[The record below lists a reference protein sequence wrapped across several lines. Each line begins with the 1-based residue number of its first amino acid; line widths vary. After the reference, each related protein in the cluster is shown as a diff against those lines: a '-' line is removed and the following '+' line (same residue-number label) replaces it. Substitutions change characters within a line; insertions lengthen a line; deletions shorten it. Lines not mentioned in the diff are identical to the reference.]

1 MSLKI
6 LFVDELKGF
15 YKSKV
20 MIVLW
25 VGLPL
30 LSLLFHYIV
39 PDTEGIPIS
48 SIVAIILSSIGGT
61 LGSAML
67 STSIASEKIRH
78 VYDLFLIRPVKRTS
92 ILLAKFFSV
101 YLCLIIATGISLT
114 LGLILDQIFIGNLP
128 EFVLNQTIE
137 SLTISIAAMAISCSI
152 GIFFG
157 IIVSS
162 VPVATILSVYI
173 GNQISAISILPT
185 LFLDFIDPIIFSL
198 LVGCIA
204 AVLMLTISSILFSR
218 KQF

>member
-128 EFVLNQTIE
+128 EFVLNQTVE

-185 LFLDFIDPIIFSL
+185 LFLNFIDPIIFSL
-198 LVGCIA
+198 LVGSIA
-204 AVLMLTISSILFSR
+204 VVIMLTVSSILFSR

>member
-1 MSLKI
+1 
-6 LFVDELKGF
+6 
-15 YKSKV
+15 

-67 STSIASEKIRH
+67 STSIASEKMRH

-128 EFVLNQTIE
+128 EFVLNQTVE

-185 LFLDFIDPIIFSL
+185 LFLNFIDPIIFSL
-198 LVGCIA
+198 LVGSIA
-204 AVLMLTISSILFSR
+204 VVIMLTVSSILFSR

>member
-6 LFVDELKGF
+6 LFADELKGF

-137 SLTISIAAMAISCSI
+137 SLTISLAAMAISCSI

-185 LFLDFIDPIIFSL
+185 VFLDFIDPIVFSL

>member
-30 LSLLFHYIV
+30 LSLLFHYIT
-39 PDTEGIPIS
+39 PNTEGFPIS
-48 SIVAIILSSIGGT
+48 SIVAIILSSVGGT
-61 LGSAML
+61 LASAML
-67 STSIASEKIRH
+67 STSIASEKMRH
-78 VYDLFLIRPVKRTS
+78 VYDLYLIRPVKRTN
-92 ILLAKFFSV
+92 ILLAKYFSV

-128 EFVLNQTIE
+128 EYVLNQTIE
-137 SLTISIAAMAISCSI
+137 SLTISMAAMAISCSI
-152 GIFFG
+152 GVFFG
-157 IIVSS
+157 ITVSS

-185 LFLDFIDPIIFSL
+185 VFLDFIDPVIFSL
-198 LVGCIA
+198 LIGPIA
-204 AVLMLTISSILFSR
+204 AVIMLTVSSILFSR

>member
-1 MSLKI
+1 
-6 LFVDELKGF
+6 
-15 YKSKV
+15 
-20 MIVLW
+20 
-25 VGLPL
+25 
-30 LSLLFHYIV
+30 
-39 PDTEGIPIS
+39 
-48 SIVAIILSSIGGT
+48 
-61 LGSAML
+61 ML
-67 STSIASEKIRH
+67 STSIASEKMRH

-185 LFLDFIDPIIFSL
+185 LFLDFIDPI
-198 LVGCIA
+198 
-204 AVLMLTISSILFSR
+204 VL
-218 KQF
+218 QN

>member
-6 LFVDELKGF
+6 LFADELKGF

-185 LFLDFIDPIIFSL
+185 VFLDFIDPIVFSL

>member
-1 MSLKI
+1 MSFTI
-6 LFVDELKGF
+6 LFADELKGF

-30 LSLLFHYIV
+30 LSLLFHYIT
-39 PDTEGIPIS
+39 PNTEGLPFS
-48 SIVAIILSSIGGT
+48 SIVAIILSSVGGT
-61 LGSAML
+61 LASAML
-67 STSIASEKIRH
+67 STSIASEKMRH
-78 VYDLFLIRPVKRTS
+78 VYDLYLIRPVKRAN
-92 ILLAKFFSV
+92 ILLAKYFSV

-128 EFVLNQTIE
+128 EYVINQTIE
-137 SLTISIAAMAISCSI
+137 SLSISMAAMAISCSI

-185 LFLDFIDPIIFSL
+185 IFLDFIDPIIFSFL
-198 LVGCIA
+198 IGSIA
-204 AVLMLTISSILFSR
+204 AVFMLTISIIIFSR

>member
-6 LFVDELKGF
+6 LFADELKGF

-67 STSIASEKIRH
+67 STSIASEKMRH

-198 LVGCIA
+198 LVGCLATVI
-204 AVLMLTISSILFSR
+204 MLIVSSILFSR

>member
-185 LFLDFIDPIIFSL
+185 VFLDFIDPIVFSL

-204 AVLMLTISSILFSR
+204 AVLMLAISSILFSR

>member
-1 MSLKI
+1 MSFKI

-30 LSLLFHYIV
+30 LSLLFHYIM
-39 PDTEGIPIS
+39 PDTEGLPFS
-48 SIVAIILSSIGGT
+48 SIVAIILSSVGGT

-128 EFVLNQTIE
+128 EFVLNQTLE
-137 SLTISIAAMAISCSI
+137 SLTISMTSMAISCSI

-198 LVGCIA
+198 LVGSIA
-204 AVLMLTISSILFSR
+204 AVIMLTVSSILFSR

>member
-6 LFVDELKGF
+6 LFADELKGF

-39 PDTEGIPIS
+39 PNTEGIPIS

-128 EFVLNQTIE
+128 EYVLNQTIE
-137 SLTISIAAMAISCSI
+137 SLSISMAAMAISCSI

-157 IIVSS
+157 TIVSS

-185 LFLDFIDPIIFSL
+185 VFLDFIDPIIFSL
-198 LVGCIA
+198 LVGSIA
-204 AVLMLTISSILFSR
+204 AVIMLTVSSILFSR

>member
-25 VGLPL
+25 LGLPL
-30 LSLLFHYIV
+30 ISLLFRYIT
-39 PDTEGIPIS
+39 PEIEEFPFS
-48 SIVAIILSSIGGT
+48 SVVAIILSSIGGT
-61 LGSAML
+61 LASAML
-67 STSIASEKIRH
+67 STSIANEKIRH
-78 VYDLFLIRPVKRTS
+78 VYDLFLIRPVKRVN
-92 ILLAKFFSV
+92 ILLAKYFSV

-114 LGLILDQIFIGNLP
+114 LGLILDQIFIGTLP
-128 EFVLNQTIE
+128 EYVLNQTLE
-137 SLTISIAAMAISCSI
+137 SLTISLAAMAISCSI

-157 IIVSS
+157 VIVSS

-185 LFLDFIDPIIFSL
+185 IFLDFIDPIIFSL

-204 AVLMLTISSILFSR
+204 AVIMLTVSSILFTR

>member
-6 LFVDELKGF
+6 LFADELKGF

-39 PDTEGIPIS
+39 PNTEGIPIS

-173 GNQISAISILPT
+173 GNQISAISILPAV
-185 LFLDFIDPIIFSL
+185 FIDFIDPIVFSL

>member
-67 STSIASEKIRH
+67 STSIASEKMRH

-185 LFLDFIDPIIFSL
+185 LFLNFIDPIIFSL

-204 AVLMLTISSILFSR
+204 AVLMLAISSILFSR

>member
-114 LGLILDQIFIGNLP
+114 LGLILDQMFIGNLP

-137 SLTISIAAMAISCSI
+137 SLTISMAAMAISCSI

-198 LVGCIA
+198 LIGCIA
-204 AVLMLTISSILFSR
+204 TVIMLTISSILFSR

>member
-6 LFVDELKGF
+6 LFADELKGF

-185 LFLDFIDPIIFSL
+185 VFIDFIDPIVFSL

>member
-39 PDTEGIPIS
+39 PNTEGIPIS

-114 LGLILDQIFIGNLP
+114 LGLILDQIFIGNLS

-137 SLTISIAAMAISCSI
+137 SLTISMAAMAISCSI

-204 AVLMLTISSILFSR
+204 AVFMLTISSILFSR

>member
-1 MSLKI
+1 MSFKI
-6 LFVDELKGF
+6 LFADELKGF

-30 LSLLFHYIV
+30 LSLLFHYIT
-39 PDTEGIPIS
+39 PNTEGFPIS
-48 SIVAIILSSIGGT
+48 SIVAIILSSVGGT
-61 LGSAML
+61 LASAML
-67 STSIASEKIRH
+67 STSIASEKMRH
-78 VYDLFLIRPVKRTS
+78 VYDLYLIRPVKRTN
-92 ILLAKFFSV
+92 ILLAKYFSV

-128 EFVLNQTIE
+128 EYVLNQTIE
-137 SLTISIAAMAISCSI
+137 SLTISMAAMAISCSI
-152 GIFFG
+152 GVFFG
-157 IIVSS
+157 IIISS

-185 LFLDFIDPIIFSL
+185 VFLDFIDPVIFSL
-198 LVGCIA
+198 LIGPIA
-204 AVLMLTISSILFSR
+204 AVIMLTVSSILFSR

>member
-25 VGLPL
+25 VGLPF

-39 PDTEGIPIS
+39 PNTEGIPIS

-67 STSIASEKIRH
+67 STSIASEKLRH

-101 YLCLIIATGISLT
+101 YLCLIIASGISLT
-114 LGLILDQIFIGNLP
+114 LGLILDQKFIGNLP

-198 LVGCIA
+198 LVGCMA
-204 AVLMLTISSILFSR
+204 AVIMLTISSILFSR

>member
-61 LGSAML
+61 LASAML
-67 STSIASEKIRH
+67 STSIASEKMRH
-78 VYDLFLIRPVKRTS
+78 VYDLYLIRPVKRTN
-92 ILLAKFFSV
+92 ILLAKYFSV
-101 YLCLIIATGISLT
+101 YLCLIIATGISLA
-114 LGLILDQIFIGNLP
+114 LGLILDQIFIGSLP
-128 EFVLNQTIE
+128 EYVLNQTLE
-137 SLTISIAAMAISCSI
+137 SLAISMAAMAISCSI

-198 LVGCIA
+198 LVGSIA
-204 AVLMLTISSILFSR
+204 VVIMLTVSSILFSR

>member
-30 LSLLFHYIV
+30 LSLLYHYIV

-128 EFVLNQTIE
+128 EFVLNQTIK

-185 LFLDFIDPIIFSL
+185 LFLNFIDPIIFSL
-198 LVGCIA
+198 LVGSIA
-204 AVLMLTISSILFSR
+204 VVIMLTVSSILFSR

>member
-25 VGLPL
+25 LGLPL
-30 LSLLFHYIV
+30 ISLLFRYIT
-39 PDTEGIPIS
+39 PEIEEFPFS
-48 SIVAIILSSIGGT
+48 SVVAIILSSIGGT
-61 LGSAML
+61 LASAML
-67 STSIASEKIRH
+67 STSIANEKIRH
-78 VYDLFLIRPVKRTS
+78 VYDLFLIRPVKRVN
-92 ILLAKFFSV
+92 ILLAKYFSV

-114 LGLILDQIFIGNLP
+114 LGLILDQIFIGSLP
-128 EFVLNQTIE
+128 EYVLNQTLE
-137 SLTISIAAMAISCSI
+137 SLTISLAAMAISCSI

-157 IIVSS
+157 VIVSS

-185 LFLDFIDPIIFSL
+185 VFLDFIDPIIFSL

-204 AVLMLTISSILFSR
+204 AVIMLTVSSILFTR

>member
-137 SLTISIAAMAISCSI
+137 SLTISMAAMAISCSI

-185 LFLDFIDPIIFSL
+185 VFLDFIDPIVFSL

>member
-185 LFLDFIDPIIFSL
+185 LFLEFIDPIIFSL
-198 LVGCIA
+198 LVGSIA
-204 AVLMLTISSILFSR
+204 AVIILTVSSILFSR

>member
-30 LSLLFHYIV
+30 LSLLFHYIM

-61 LGSAML
+61 LASAML

-78 VYDLFLIRPVKRTS
+78 VYDLYLIRPVKRTN
-92 ILLAKFFSV
+92 ILLAKYFSV

-114 LGLILDQIFIGNLP
+114 LGLILDQIFIGNLS
-128 EFVLNQTIE
+128 EYVLNQTLE
-137 SLTISIAAMAISCSI
+137 SLTISMAAMAISCSI

-198 LVGCIA
+198 LVGSIA
-204 AVLMLTISSILFSR
+204 AVIMLTVSSILFSR

>member
-185 LFLDFIDPIIFSL
+185 VFLEFIDPIVFSL

>member
-137 SLTISIAAMAISCSI
+137 SLTISLAAMAISCSI

-185 LFLDFIDPIIFSL
+185 VFLDFIDPIVFSL

>member
-185 LFLDFIDPIIFSL
+185 VFLDFIDPIVFSL
-198 LVGCIA
+198 LIGCIA
-204 AVLMLTISSILFSR
+204 AILMLTISSILFSR

>member
-6 LFVDELKGF
+6 LFADELKGF

-39 PDTEGIPIS
+39 PNTEGIPIS

-185 LFLDFIDPIIFSL
+185 LFLNFIDPIIFSL
-198 LVGCIA
+198 LVGSIA
-204 AVLMLTISSILFSR
+204 AVIMLTVSSILFSR

>member
-1 MSLKI
+1 MSFKI
-6 LFVDELKGF
+6 LFADELKGF

-30 LSLLFHYIV
+30 LSLLFHYIT
-39 PDTEGIPIS
+39 PDTEGLPFS

-61 LGSAML
+61 LASAML

-78 VYDLFLIRPVKRTS
+78 VYDLYLIRPVKRTN
-92 ILLAKFFSV
+92 ILLAKYFSV

-128 EFVLNQTIE
+128 EYVLNQTIE
-137 SLTISIAAMAISCSI
+137 SLTISMAAMAISCSI

-185 LFLDFIDPIIFSL
+185 IFLDFIDPIIFSL
-198 LVGCIA
+198 LVGSIT
-204 AVLMLTISSILFSR
+204 AVIMLTISSILFSR